1 MPSDRDL
8 WREYIKL
15 EIGWVEALRR
25 RWRVLGIDLAGDE
38 EGAEKMDEDVAAGL
52 ENDDLGANAFGSD
65 GEQARKSIIRGDL
78 IITVLQSAFSNPV
91 LGKSLPFHIDLLHL
105 LRIYPTGLRP
115 RLLTAVY
122 THLEEEPSFH
132 FNPVARKT
140 LLERTL
146 YDSAYDPEDTKP
158 RMSETMD
165 DPVVLHGQELVQEL
179 GKIVKQL
186 RKPVPNAPEGWESA
200 WNEQVGLW
208 LLDWAQ
214 KMSSNE
220 DLVRPLPT
228 SLPFFTKSLPTQQA
242 YLLASVNP
250 LIKPSAKPTERL
262 LRAHIEFVESLDE
275 MSAVKP
281 GEEKVQALREVVG
294 RLYPD
299 EGR

>member
-52 ENDDLGANAFGSD
+52 DNDDLGANAFGSD

-105 LRIYPTGLRP
+105 LRTYPTGLRP
-115 RLLTAVY
+115 RLLNAVY
-122 THLEEEPSFH
+122 THLEEEPSFQ

-140 LLERTL
+140 ILERTL

-158 RMSETMD
+158 RTSETTD

-186 RKPVPNAPEGWESA
+186 RKPVPGAPEGWESA

-220 DLVRPLPT
+220 DLVGPSPSPSLFLAHSLSLRSKRT
-228 SLPFFTKSLPTQQA
+228 SSHPSTRSSSPRRNQRNVYCVRISSL
-242 YLLASVNP
+242 
-250 LIKPSAKPTERL
+250 
-262 LRAHIEFVESLDE
+262 
-275 MSAVKP
+275 
-281 GEEKVQALREVVG
+281 
-294 RLYPD
+294 
-299 EGR
+299 